1 MESVLILCENGPFGT
16 NSGMEAIRLGAG
28 YVALGEDLDCKL
40 VFYGAGVLNLLKN
53 LDPDQIGIDS
63 MDEGIEMA
71 DLSELPI
78 VLAKEDLE
86 QFGYT
91 SDDLIEYESLEIVSR
106 ADLPGILKEFAMIF
120 RM

>member
-1 MESVLILCENGPFGT
+1 
-16 NSGMEAIRLGAG
+16 
-28 YVALGEDLDCKL
+28 DLDCKL

-53 LDPDQIGIDS
+53 LDPSQIGMDL

-78 VLAKEDLE
+78 VLVNEDLE

-91 SDDLIEYESLEIVSR
+91 QADLIEYESLELVSR
-106 ADLPGILKEFAMIF
+106 AELPSILKEFDMVF